1 MIIEQIK
8 TTLAYRC
15 PACGGVPTSIVGA
28 FSLSGDRFV
37 LKCTCKESHL
47 TVDKQADGKLM
58 LTVPCVSCPQPH
70 NYILSREV
78 FFNKEVFI
86 IPCSTCGIDICFL
99 GDSDKVTEAIN
110 ASNDEIVK
118 MLGDYAIQQLKTE
131 DSENELVDPQIA
143 EIIRFVIVDLHEDGK
158 IHCGC
163 ENDDGDYQVDI
174 LEDYVAVK
182 CTKCNRSALIRISGI
197 GSAQD
202 FLNINELNLK

>member
-1 MIIEQIK
+1 MIIEQRK

-15 PACGGVPTSIVGA
+15 PACGGVPTSMVGA

-37 LKCTCKESHL
+37 LKCTCKGSQL
-47 TVDKQADGKLM
+47 VVDKQSDGKLM

-99 GDSDKVTEAIN
+99 GDNDKVSEAIEH
-110 ASNDEIVK
+110 SNDEIVK

-131 DSENELVDPQIA
+131 NNEDKLIDPQIA
-143 EIIRFVIVDLHEDGK
+143 EIIRFVIVDLHEEGK

-174 LEDYVAVK
+174 LEDYVLVK
-182 CTKCNRSALIRISGI
+182 CTKCNRCALIRISGI

-202 FLNINELNLK
+202 FLNIEELNLE

>member
-1 MIIEQIK
+1 
-8 TTLAYRC
+8 
-15 PACGGVPTSIVGA
+15 
-28 FSLSGDRFV
+28 
-37 LKCTCKESHL
+37 
-47 TVDKQADGKLM
+47 
-58 LTVPCVSCPQPH
+58 
-70 NYILSREV
+70 
-78 FFNKEVFI
+78 
-86 IPCSTCGIDICFL
+86 
-99 GDSDKVTEAIN
+99 
-110 ASNDEIVK
+110 

-163 ENDDGDYQVDI
+163 KNDDGDYQVDI